1 MKSAF
6 AVEIDEQLVRQ
17 AQAGDRGALF
27 EIYVAFEKPVYTLAY
42 RFCQC
47 PQQARDILQDAMLSL
62 VENIGQYR
70 FEAPFW
76 GWARKVFINAALMN
90 LRRNNSRM
98 DNVEVLVDDHAI
110 GDSSSA
116 EMARDIASAFSRLAP
131 ERRVVLWLYGVE
143 GYTHQEIA
151 SMLGYSESYSKTQL
165 MRARRQVRQWWQ
177 SGDRERARC
186 DEGQGGVV
194 NGSIQ
199 GDICDD
205 QQ

>member
-1 MKSAF
+1 
-6 AVEIDEQLVRQ
+6 
-17 AQAGDRGALF
+17 
-27 EIYVAFEKPVYTLAY
+27 
-42 RFCQC
+42 
-47 PQQARDILQDAMLSL
+47 MLSL